1 MECPPGCSEVV
12 LSLFQSRLGLP
23 LIGAWF
29 GCPLRMRPSPPP
41 SPSARS
47 ASSAIRR
54 GLIRP
59 GHGSGSLM
67 PLPIPCALA
76 AWCLSPPPSKGRW
89 SSRSSAGRSPS
100 GSSEPQLPL
109 SPRSAPL
116 PQAPPG
122 SCVACAMVPSVFLV
136 HRHQWHGH
144 KRRAVSTPGSSPSL
158 VSTGSCAPMS
168 WPDSAAVRWRCWASH
183 RWGGCIW
190 HMAAPRPGWR
200 RPIPCAGPS
209 WMCQ

>member
-1 MECPPGCSEVV
+1 VPVRRAC
-12 LSLFQSRLGLP
+12 LGLP
-23 LIGAWF
+23 LAGAWF
-29 GCPLRMRPSPPP
+29 GCPLQMRPFPPP

-47 ASSAIRR
+47 ASSTIRR

-76 AWCLSPPPSKGRW
+76 AWCLSPQPSKGRW

-116 PQAPPG
+116 PQAPPWSAPRQG
-122 SCVACAMVPSVFLV
+122 S
-136 HRHQWHGH
+136 G
-144 KRRAVSTPGSSPSL
+144 PGSPPFDLRRCCAERGGGEPLSGGTEPSGVLRCVRHGSLRPSGSPPPVVWRS
-158 VSTGSCAPMS
+158 VHKDPAP
-168 WPDSAAVRWRCWASH
+168 ACGALGAVAL
-183 RWGGCIW
+183 
-190 HMAAPRPGWR
+190 
-200 RPIPCAGPS
+200 
-209 WMCQ
+209 